1 MNKRISN
8 FFEKHS
14 ACISILALVL
24 SIVSLLISLPRCRNL
39 GFDYLGFIVAVL
51 SIIAAFAIG
60 FQIWSAISVESKI
73 QKSEEKLRQIIYSNI
88 EESKNE
94 IHQNIDNFK
103 DSQNQLLAYLTMV
116 SNARISLYSKD
127 YEDAFICSVNALE
140 CASKLDNSEEL
151 IKLIKPQILSLA
163 KSRGFTISE
172 EYKIEIA
179 KILLSVSDKELNEI
193 AFSINNSRSSE

>member
-1 MNKRISN
+1 MKRVNQILKRYSAFISLLT
-8 FFEKHS
+8 F
-14 ACISILALVL
+14 LL
-24 SIVSLLISLPRCRNL
+24 SIIALIFSLPRCRNL
-39 GFDYLGFIVAVL
+39 SFDYLGFIVAIL

-127 YEDAFICSVNALE
+127 YEDAFKCSVNALE

-163 KSRGFTISE
+163 KSRVFTISE

-193 AFSINNSRSSE
+193 AFSINNSQSSE

>member
-1 MNKRISN
+1 MKRVNQILKRYSAFISLLT
-8 FFEKHS
+8 F
-14 ACISILALVL
+14 LL
-24 SIVSLLISLPRCRNL
+24 SIIALIFSLPRCRNL
-39 GFDYLGFIVAVL
+39 SFDYLGFIVAIL

-88 EESKNE
+88 KESKKE
-94 IHQNIDNFK
+94 IKQNMD
-103 DSQNQLLAYLTMV
+103 DLEETQYHLLGYLTMV
-116 SNARISLYSKD
+116 SNSRISLYSKD
-127 YEDAFICSVNALE
+127 YEDAFKCSVNALQ

-172 EYKIEIA
+172 EIKIEIA

-193 AFSINNSRSSE
+193 AFSINNSQSSE

>member
-1 MNKRISN
+1 MKYVIPILSLIISVI
-8 FFEKHS
+8 
-14 ACISILALVL
+14 ALALA
-24 SIVSLLISLPRCRNL
+24 LPRKNEL
-39 GFDYLGFIVAVL
+39 GFDYLGFIVAIL
-51 SIIAAFAIG
+51 SIIAAFAVG

-88 EESKNE
+88 KESKKE
-94 IHQNIDNFK
+94 IKQNMNDLEET
-103 DSQNQLLAYLTMV
+103 QYRLLGYLTMV

-127 YEDAFICSVNALE
+127 YEDAFKCSVNALE

-163 KSRGFTISE
+163 KSRVFTISE

>member
-1 MNKRISN
+1 MKRVNQILKRYSAFISLLT
-8 FFEKHS
+8 F
-14 ACISILALVL
+14 LL
-24 SIVSLLISLPRCRNL
+24 SIIALIFSLPRCRNL
-39 GFDYLGFIVAVL
+39 SFDYLGFIVAIL

-88 EESKNE
+88 KESKKE
-94 IHQNIDNFK
+94 IKQNMD
-103 DSQNQLLAYLTMV
+103 DLEETQYHLLGYLTMV
-116 SNARISLYSKD
+116 SNSRISLYSKD
-127 YEDAFICSVNALE
+127 YEDAFKCSVNALQ

-172 EYKIEIA
+172 ENKIEIA

-193 AFSINNSRSSE
+193 AFSINNSQSSE

>member
-1 MNKRISN
+1 MKRVNQIL
-8 FFEKHS
+8 KRYS
-14 ACISILALVL
+14 AFI
-24 SIVSLLISLPRCRNL
+24 SLLTFLLSMIALIFSLPRCRNL
-39 GFDYLGFIVAVL
+39 SFDYLGFIVAIL

-127 YEDAFICSVNALE
+127 YEDAFKCSVNALE

-163 KSRGFTISE
+163 KSRVFTISE

>member
-1 MNKRISN
+1 MKRVNQILKRYSAFISLLT
-8 FFEKHS
+8 F
-14 ACISILALVL
+14 LL
-24 SIVSLLISLPRCRNL
+24 SIIALIFSLPRCRNL
-39 GFDYLGFIVAVL
+39 SFDYLGFIVAIL

-127 YEDAFICSVNALE
+127 YEDAFKCSVNALE

-163 KSRGFTISE
+163 KSRVFTISE

>member
-1 MNKRISN
+1 MKRVNQILRRYSAFISLLT
-8 FFEKHS
+8 F
-14 ACISILALVL
+14 LL
-24 SIVSLLISLPRCRNL
+24 SIIALIFSLPRCRNL
-39 GFDYLGFIVAVL
+39 SFDYLGFIVAIL

-88 EESKNE
+88 KESKKE
-94 IHQNIDNFK
+94 IKQNMD
-103 DSQNQLLAYLTMV
+103 DLEETQYHLLGYLTMV
-116 SNARISLYSKD
+116 SNSRISLYSKD
-127 YEDAFICSVNALE
+127 YEDAFKCSVNALQ

-172 EYKIEIA
+172 EIKIEIA

-193 AFSINNSRSSE
+193 AFSINNSQSSE

>member
-1 MNKRISN
+1 MKRVNQILKRYSAFISLLT
-8 FFEKHS
+8 F
-14 ACISILALVL
+14 LL
-24 SIVSLLISLPRCRNL
+24 SIIALIFSLPRCRNL
-39 GFDYLGFIVAVL
+39 SFDYLGFIVAIL

-127 YEDAFICSVNALE
+127 YEDAFKCSVNALE

-163 KSRGFTISE
+163 KSRVFTISE

-193 AFSINNSRSSE
+193 AFSINNSGSVK

>member
-127 YEDAFICSVNALE
+127 YEDAFKCSVNALQ
-140 CASKLDNSEEL
+140 CVSKLDNSEE
-151 IKLIKPQILSLA
+151 LIKPQILSLA

-172 EYKIEIA
+172 EIKIEIA

-193 AFSINNSRSSE
+193 AFSINNSQSSE

>member
-8 FFEKHS
+8 FLEKHS

-39 GFDYLGFIVAVL
+39 GFDYLGFIVSIL
-51 SIIAAFAIG
+51 SIIAAFAVG

-88 EESKNE
+88 KESKKE
-94 IHQNIDNFK
+94 IKQNMD
-103 DSQNQLLAYLTMV
+103 DLEETQYHLLGYLTMV
-116 SNARISLYSKD
+116 SNSRISLYSKD
-127 YEDAFICSVNALE
+127 YEDAFKCSVNALQ

-163 KSRGFTISE
+163 KSRVFTISE

-193 AFSINNSRSSE
+193 AFSINNSQSSE